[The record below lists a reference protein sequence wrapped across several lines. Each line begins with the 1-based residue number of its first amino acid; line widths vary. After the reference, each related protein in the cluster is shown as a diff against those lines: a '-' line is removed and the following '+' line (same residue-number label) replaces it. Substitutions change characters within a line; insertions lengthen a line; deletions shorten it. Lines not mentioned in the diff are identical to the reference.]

1 MEMRSIRA
9 ALAAGLMAYGQAL
22 AQPAALAEGA
32 KALRQAE
39 TELRET
45 LRRMDEGSLDGSLA
59 VSRLRQA
66 LNEVERAMLQM
77 PAGSRQGT
85 PWETAVKEVSEA
97 MQALRAEQVDPA
109 AARGAAGEALTTL
122 PALRG
127 EETGSQGG

>member
-1 MEMRSIRA
+1 MRSIRA
-9 ALAAGLMAYGQAL
+9 ALAVGLMAYGQAL

-39 TELRET
+39 AELREA
-45 LRRMDEGSLDGSLA
+45 LQGMDEGRLAGSLA
-59 VSRLRQA
+59 LSRLRQA
-66 LNEVERAMLQM
+66 LNQVERAMLQM
-77 PAGSRQGT
+77 PAGARQGA

-97 MQALRAEQVDPA
+97 LQALRAEQVDPA
-109 AARGAAGEALTTL
+109 AVRGAAGEALGTL